1 MANNF
6 VCVPISSSKVDLTMK
21 FLDWLFSSEENHDLF
36 ELGIEGEDWEPV
48 GEDQYRV
55 IEGETA
61 AQTYTFPGYV
71 LTWNPNY
78 VKFPDTLP
86 DDILAYKKYDLEK
99 DAYYISAACRFQL
112 RRNSGYDRGSDS

>member
-1 MANNF
+1 
-6 VCVPISSSKVDLTMK
+6 MK

-86 DDILAYKKYDLEK
+86 DDILAYKNMILKRTRIIY
-99 DAYYISAACRFQL
+99 
-112 RRNSGYDRGSDS
+112 RRLPVSTST